1 MLGIISI
8 CKKLDIRVIAEGIET
23 IEECLKLADEG
34 VTLFQGFLFACPG
47 FESLP
52 TGSEE
57 IWPLV
62 KNRRTKSSR

>member
-1 MLGIISI
+1 M
-8 CKKLDIRVIAEGIET
+8 IAEGIET